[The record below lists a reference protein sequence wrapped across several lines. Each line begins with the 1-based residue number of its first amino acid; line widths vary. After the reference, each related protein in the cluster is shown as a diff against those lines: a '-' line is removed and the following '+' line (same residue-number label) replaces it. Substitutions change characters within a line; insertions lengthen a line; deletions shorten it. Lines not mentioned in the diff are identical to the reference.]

1 MATHDLRAKIER
13 VKNRIEWLDVV
24 RGIALCGIAFANI
37 GTVWK
42 VSAPRSLSY
51 DFMQLLVQQRFFP
64 IFSLLFGIGFGLM
77 WSKNYGRVPL
87 LRRFL
92 FIGALG
98 ALHQFVHPG
107 EALLFY
113 AAAALFILLPS
124 TYMPRAWVLAFGVI
138 ATVLASPFGGPL
150 LIPGLFLL
158 GSGLAQ
164 YGIPAVL
171 AEKPRIPAYALIVFI
186 PIALITGW
194 MQWQNKINAGFS
206 TESAIAG
213 LAIAAIWICLAIL
226 LMHTPARS
234 FLQTAFAPMGRLA
247 LTNYIGAT
255 LIMLAASTLITLP
268 NSSEAWDIAFLF
280 VAGMLV
286 FQIVLSWVWDR
297 TLGQGPLER
306 LWRMVTWWSFTPTR
320 SDNREPSNRES
331 SAAVENAHDAPQ
343 TVLQN

>member
-113 AAAALFILLPS
+113 CRG
-124 TYMPRAWVLAFGVI
+124 RAI
-138 ATVLASPFGGPL
+138 YPSPFHIYAPS
-150 LIPGLFLL
+150 L
-158 GSGLAQ
+158 G
-164 YGIPAVL
+164 
-171 AEKPRIPAYALIVFI
+171 
-186 PIALITGW
+186 
-194 MQWQNKINAGFS
+194 
-206 TESAIAG
+206 AG
-213 LAIAAIWICLAIL
+213 LRRHSDSPCLPIRRA
-226 LMHTPARS
+226 
-234 FLQTAFAPMGRLA
+234 TAH
-247 LTNYIGAT
+247 
-255 LIMLAASTLITLP
+255 S
-268 NSSEAWDIAFLF
+268 WF
-280 VAGMLV
+280 VPP
-286 FQIVLSWVWDR
+286 R
-297 TLGQGPLER
+297 
-306 LWRMVTWWSFTPTR
+306 
-320 SDNREPSNRES
+320 
-331 SAAVENAHDAPQ
+331 
-343 TVLQN
+343 